1 LVICSKND
9 EHIAKEPFEIN
20 GEMILKL
27 DDFALFIANWENKAD
42 NIKLIKE
49 TLNIGFDSIL
59 FIDDNPAEREIV
71 SQKLP
76 MVVVPNLPDD
86 FTDSLD
92 YLIRMNYFE
101 VRTISDNDKNRTEQY
116 RSEYERIKLKSNYT
130 SIDDFLKSLKM
141 TAICSQFT
149 EVDAERISQ
158 LTLRSNQ
165 FNLRTIRYSKNDILN
180 IITLKTFIT
189 FSVKLSDNFGDHG
202 LVAIAIIKLNDDSE
216 AFLDTLLM
224 SCRVLKRGVED
235 YLLNKIVI
243 ELKNKSINTLIGEY
257 LPTSKNGLVNNFFID
272 HGFNFSAKKNTY
284 ILQIDKFKTINN
296 YINESTN

>member
-1 LVICSKND
+1 MSNFNREVQFFLYR
-9 EHIAKEPFEIN
+9 N
-20 GEMILKL
+20 GEVCSVCISR
-27 DDFALFIANWENKAD
+27 FCSFSICLFNLSPISYEN
-42 NIKLIKE
+42 IYS
-49 TLNIGFDSIL
+49 LNSIL

-116 RSEYERIKLKSNYT
+116 RSEYERIKLKSKYT

-243 ELKNKSINTLIGEY
+243 ELRNKSINTLIGEY
-257 LPTSKNGLVNNFFID
+257 MPTSKNGLVNNFFID
-272 HGFNFSAKKNTY
+272 HGFNFSSEKNTY